1 MDLKLKTIE
10 LSLTTIEENVWISLK
25 KIHRCNKYIKLCPL
39 SPITS
44 EVQILLQWD
53 VTISLSEQLKLR
65 KKNDAIKCSKGGR
78 KKISYVLIMEL
89 YSSEKWFDS
98 LL

>member
-44 EVQILLQWD
+44 EVQILFQWD

-65 KKNDAIKCSKGGR
+65 KKMMLSNALKEVE
-78 KKISYVLIMEL
+78 KKSVM
-89 YSSEKWFDS
+89 SW
-98 LL
+98 

>member
-1 MDLKLKTIE
+1 MDHGLKTIE

-44 EVQILLQWD
+44 EVQTLLQWH

-65 KKNDAIKCSKGGR
+65 KKMMISNALKEVE
-78 KKISYVLIMEL
+78 KKSVM
-89 YSSEKWFDS
+89 SW
-98 LL
+98 

>member
-1 MDLKLKTIE
+1 MDLKLKTIG

-65 KKNDAIKCSKGGR
+65 KKMMLSNALKEVE
-78 KKISYVLIMEL
+78 KKSVM
-89 YSSEKWFDS
+89 SW
-98 LL
+98 